1 MINPFLSGGS
11 IRRAMHAEDVARRS
25 QTKATDADFRAVRL
39 EARVDRLSMI
49 CAALW
54 DLVKENADLTEEDL
68 FQRIED
74 IDLRDGVLD
83 GKVARETTTC
93 VQCGRVMSAR
103 HSQCLYCGTPR
114 PVDTAFDEVL

>member
-1 MINPFLSGGS
+1 MNSFYPAINNTR
-11 IRRAMHAEDVARRS
+11 IARAQEEARRVRS
-25 QTKATDADFRAVRL
+25 KATDSDFRAARL
-39 EARVDRLSMI
+39 EGRVDRLAML

-54 DLVKENADLTEEDL
+54 DLVKEQGDLTEEDL
-68 FQRIED
+68 FQRVED

-93 VQCGRVMSAR
+93 VDCGRVMSAR
-103 HSQCLYCGTPR
+103 HSQCLYCGSPR

>member
-1 MINPFLSGGS
+1 MNPFYPSTQNARLVRAQEEV
-11 IRRAMHAEDVARRS
+11 RRNRVTPKDS
-25 QTKATDADFRAVRL
+25 DFRAARL
-39 EARVDRLSMI
+39 EGRVDRLAMV

-54 DLVKENADLTEEDL
+54 DLVKEHTELTEEDL
-68 FQRIED
+68 FRRVED

-83 GKVARETTTC
+83 GKVARETITC
-93 VQCGRVMSAR
+93 VKCGRVMSAR